1 MQPKEYKSVEI
12 SELAQGILKMRDEPL
27 SDEQEKPKVE
37 SKSATVGSRLREER
51 LSKGIR
57 RAEVAERL
65 HITNHYVKAL
75 ESNSFDKLPS
85 AIFVKGYLKN
95 YAELL
100 KLNPTEIIG
109 MYEKSISQN
118 ADRKK
123 ANMPSQRLKI
133 RNKYFVV
140 LSVIFFIVF
149 FTTLWLYKNISVE
162 DSPSEPFNGTTFN
175 EVQEFQFATT
185 PSSKA
190 DFTEDG
196 DELIEESN
204 NRPIDSSGDNG
215 YSHGKL
221 HKLIDFN
228 SRGTDNLDIL
238 FSYGSWIE
246 IMDAPKINPFR
257 EMMTAGDT
265 LQVRGDAPFY
275 ILVADAKAARI
286 RFNGVEIE
294 VRDKIRIDNSANLIL
309 GM

>member
-1 MQPKEYKSVEI
+1 
-12 SELAQGILKMRDEPL
+12 MRDEPL
-27 SDEQEKPKVE
+27 ADEQEKKPKVE

-57 RAEVAERL
+57 RAEVAEKL

-75 ESNSFDKLPS
+75 ESNNFDKLPG

-100 KLNPTEIIG
+100 KLNPIEIIG
-109 MYEKSISQN
+109 MYEKAISQN

-123 ANMPSQRLKI
+123 GGTPSQRQKI
-133 RNKYFVV
+133 RNNYFIV
-140 LSVIFFIVF
+140 LSVILFIVF
-149 FTTLWLYKNISVE
+149 FATLWLYKNIFGE
-162 DSPSEPFNGTTFN
+162 EPPSGPAAGASFS
-175 EVQEFQFATT
+175 EVQEFQFATM
-185 PSSKA
+185 PSSRA
-190 DFTEDG
+190 DFTEAG

-204 NRPIDSSGDNG
+204 NRSMDLSVDSG
-215 YSHGKL
+215 YSHDAL
-221 HKLIDFN
+221 HKVIDFN
-228 SRGTDNLDIL
+228 SRGTDSLDIL

-246 IMDAPKINPFR
+246 IMDAPKNNPFR
-257 EMMTAGDT
+257 EMMIAGGT

-294 VRDKIRIDNSANLIL
+294 LRDKIRIDNSANLIL